1 MKEKIIKIINDLSG
15 SYPPHVVFEDWVKAG
30 AIVIQNEYTNKQ
42 IDNAWEKR
50 EKEYVDI
57 LNKYRDPLQAQKK
70 MAMMLDLLAIES
82 DNGERDLLGEIY
94 MEIGAS
100 SDKSGQFFTPF
111 HISEMNAEAGLS
123 EILNNYDGKEIEL
136 TEPSCGS
143 GGMIIATAKIL
154 RKNGINYQDVLNV
167 LAYDLEW
174 RCVYMTYV
182 QLSLYG
188 INAGIIRTDALTDGK
203 KIGIHEV
210 LLTPRKLIDYAKNT
224 TRRNHHSAETLS

>member
-1 MKEKIIKIINDLSG
+1 
-15 SYPPHVVFEDWVKAG
+15 
-30 AIVIQNEYTNKQ
+30 
-42 IDNAWEKR
+42 
-50 EKEYVDI
+50 
-57 LNKYRDPLQAQKK
+57 
-70 MAMMLDLLAIES
+70 
-82 DNGERDLLGEIY
+82 
-94 MEIGAS
+94 
-100 SDKSGQFFTPF
+100 
-111 HISEMNAEAGLS
+111 MNAEAGLS

-154 RKNGINYQDVLNV
+154 RKNGINYQDALNV